1 MAAIID
7 PVTEDF
13 MPRIILHSPVG
24 REAPHAE
31 GLAPMADARGNR
43 VAFLFN
49 GHVSVMPFW
58 KNLEQE
64 VLLRCEP
71 EAISK
76 VVKPNTFAPASASD
90 IQELSKADLA
100 LVGVCA

>member
-1 MAAIID
+1 
-7 PVTEDF
+7 
-13 MPRIILHSPVG
+13 MPRIVLHSPVG

-31 GLAPMADARGNR
+31 GIAPLRDPRGNR

-58 KNLEQE
+58 RRLEEE
-64 VLLRCEP
+64 VKLRCEP
-71 EAISK
+71 GVATT
-76 VVKPNTFAPASASD
+76 VVKPNPFAPASAST
-90 IQELSKADLA
+90 IKELSRADLA